1 MRISFDNPKHE
12 ALVTNFDALVRR
24 YNRKG
29 ADNATEI
36 LATLEVLR
44 GADSMADIPRGYRP
58 HPLKV
63 EYKGWFAVHVTKK
76 ERMIFKPAPNGDPN
90 YRIDN
95 PKSIKS
101 ISIIEIFKDYH

>member
-1 MRISFDNPKHE
+1 MRIAFDNPRHE
-12 ALVTNFDALVRR
+12 ALVNDVDALARR
-24 YNRKG
+24 FNRKG
-29 ADNATEI
+29 VDNATEI

-44 GADSMADIPRGYRP
+44 AADSLADVPRGYRP

-63 EYKGWFAVHVTKK
+63 EYKGAFAVDVTRK
-76 ERMIFKPAPNGDPN
+76 ERIIFKPAPNGDPN

-101 ISIIEIFKDYH
+101 ISIIEIFTDYH